1 MQQQHEAARD
11 MVATHVVLHDQQ
23 VTTLPNGLRIATETI
38 PFAETATVGVWL
50 DAGSRYE
57 TEETNGT
64 AHFLEHMIFKGT
76 KVHKVLV
83 ARNGFVH

>member
-1 MQQQHEAARD
+1 M
-11 MVATHVVLHDQQ
+11 
-23 VTTLPNGLRIATETI
+23 TTLSNGLRIATETT

-76 KVHKVLV
+76 KVCTGRRGTYNAQTHTPG
-83 ARNGFVH
+83 ASCASTGAGD

>member
-1 MQQQHEAARD
+1 M
-11 MVATHVVLHDQQ
+11 
-23 VTTLPNGLRIATETI
+23 TTLSNGLRIATETT

-76 KVHKVLV
+76 KVCQDRETSSNNV
-83 ARNGFVH
+83 